1 MLTPEQLQNLPQELT
16 DLYEQLSEFILR
28 DIARRIAKGAQ
39 ITDTAEYQMYRARSL
54 GLSTDEIA
62 AKIAEING
70 SSAAEVN
77 RLIREAAAQSDEFDR
92 KMLGA
97 DKGAAIPL
105 EDNQQ
110 LQKLISAQI
119 AETAGKCENLTN
131 TMGFAD
137 HDFLGRVYYL
147 SMTDMYRREMDA
159 AHMKVA
165 TGATDYMTAIRQA
178 CNKLAASGVRTI
190 DYESGRSD
198 RIEVA
203 ARRAILT
210 SVAHVTHR
218 ISEQNGEELGA
229 DGWEMS
235 AHSGS
240 RPSHAVYQGRQYT
253 QEQYERII
261 KPLISEPNCRH
272 DVFPIILGV
281 SEPVYTEEELQNI
294 DQPPFTYEGRKYTAY
309 EASQQMRKM
318 ERAMRKQKDRCIVA
332 DATGDEESFTAA
344 SIKLRRQKDIYEDF
358 CKAADSYTQYER
370 TYVAGYDRRLA
381 GKTGAVTRKQR
392 EFEKA
397 QMRLTEGT
405 SHDIIEKTETSDFK
419 NIISPQ
425 NGMSKEYQTVLE
437 NKFSGG
443 TADAKRAFTRY
454 VKHDSV
460 ADSSYDKTAHFS
472 PVTQKIKMNFAKDQI
487 NPKGS
492 GTTFFHE
499 HGHYIDYTSCEG
511 DGYTSTKSPE
521 FGKLLKSDFDSYV
534 NSVMKQNHIELPAA
548 YYKISKELSGHKQHS
563 VSDLFGGISG
573 NQCVGRYRHKDLYW
587 TKNGAVEKEAFA
599 HMYEAQ
605 FDAEK
610 YELMKKYFPNALNE
624 FEKLLN
630 GVIK

>member
-16 DLYEQLSEFILR
+16 DLYDQLSEFILR

-39 ITDTAEYQMYRARSL
+39 ITDTAEYQLYRARSL

-70 SSAAEVN
+70 SSAAEIN

-97 DKGAAIPL
+97 DKGAAVPL
-105 EDNQQ
+105 EENAQ

-147 SMTDMYRREMDA
+147 SMTDMYRREMDS
-159 AHMKVA
+159 AHMKVV

-281 SEPVYTEEELQNI
+281 SEPTYTEEELQNI
-294 DQPPFTYEGRKYTAY
+294 DQPPFTYEGRTYTAY

-332 DATGDEESFTAA
+332 DAAGDEEAFATA
-344 SIKLRRQKDIYEDF
+344 SIRLNRQKYIYEDF
-358 CKAADSYTQYER
+358 CKAADSYTEYER
-370 TYVAGYDRRLA
+370 TYVTGFNRSIAARSGVAAIKKEYKLIASTLDKSAVPSIDDFKKMLYNNSDEYKQLRHQFNEKVINSDYDDIKHLN
-381 GKTGAVTRKQR
+381 GSLSDKVTRQW
-392 EFEKA
+392 
-397 QMRLTEGT
+397 
-405 SHDIIEKTETSDFK
+405 
-419 NIISPQ
+419 
-425 NGMSKEYQTVLE
+425 YVL
-437 NKFSGG
+437 
-443 TADAKRAFTRY
+443 
-454 VKHDSV
+454 
-460 ADSSYDKTAHFS
+460 YDKKIPDMIDRNQSIEDQARQAHALRNQFRTNARDLMLNQDERKWLDKSHPNLTFEEQVDKKMSDKGMTRDEAIQDILKTAS
-472 PVTQKIKMNFAKDQI
+472 
-487 NPKGS
+487 
-492 GTTFFHE
+492 
-499 HGHYIDYTSCEG
+499 
-511 DGYTSTKSPE
+511 KSNKKVNE
-521 FGKLLKSDFDSYV
+521 KFKL
-534 NSVMKQNHIELPAA
+534 
-548 YYKISKELSGHKQHS
+548 
-563 VSDLFGGISG
+563 
-573 NQCVGRYRHKDLYW
+573 
-587 TKNGAVEKEAFA
+587 
-599 HMYEAQ
+599 
-605 FDAEK
+605 
-610 YELMKKYFPNALNE
+610 
-624 FEKLLN
+624 
-630 GVIK
+630 

>member
-1 MLTPEQLQNLPQELT
+1 MLTPEQLQNLPTELT

-28 DIARRIAKGAQ
+28 DIARRIAKGAE
-39 ITDTAEYQMYRARSL
+39 ITDTAEYQLYRARSL
-54 GLSTDEIA
+54 GISTDEIA

-70 SSAAEVN
+70 SSAAEVD

-97 DKGAAIPL
+97 DNGAAVPL
-105 EDNQQ
+105 EENKQ

-119 AETAGKCENLTN
+119 KETSGKCENLTN

-147 SMTDMYRREMDA
+147 SMTDMYRREMDS
-159 AHMKVA
+159 AHMKVV
-165 TGATDYMTAIRQA
+165 TGTTDYMTAIRQA

-203 ARRAILT
+203 ARRALLT

-218 ISEQNGEELGA
+218 ISEQNGEEFGA
-229 DGWEMS
+229 NGWEMS

-281 SEPVYTEEELQNI
+281 SEPAYTEEELRNI
-294 DQPPFTYEGRKYTAY
+294 DQPPFAYEGRKYTAY

-332 DATGDEESFTAA
+332 DAAGDVESFTAA

-370 TYVAGYDRRLA
+370 THVAGYDRRLA

-397 QMRLTEGT
+397 QVVMDSDIGDKLRRAAKSAAIQAKVVSYDELDDNVKTSFEHGLKNAHPEVKRTVSAIKDKTDYAYSPKERSFYDPSLNYVSLRKDAPSGT
-405 SHDIIEKTETSDFK
+405 MAHELFHKIDHMNKITNSPEHGISKALHNDWENLLNKSNGDIVGYLVDSHPEAFTFNRSGKIVFKEKYRGISDII
-419 NIISPQ
+419 
-425 NGMSKEYQTVLE
+425 
-437 NKFSGG
+437 SGL
-443 TADAKRAFTRY
+443 
-454 VKHDSV
+454 S
-460 ADSSYDKTAHFS
+460 
-472 PVTQKIKMNFAKDQI
+472 
-487 NPKGS
+487 
-492 GTTFFHE
+492 
-499 HGHYIDYTSCEG
+499 G
-511 DGYTSTKSPE
+511 DGINLGYHHKAEYWS
-521 FGKLLKSDFDSYV
+521 
-534 NSVMKQNHIELPAA
+534 Q
-548 YYKISKELSGHKQHS
+548 SGA
-563 VSDLFGGISG
+563 LE
-573 NQCVGRYRHKDLYW
+573 R
-587 TKNGAVEKEAFA
+587 EAW
-599 HMYEAQ
+599 AQ
-605 FDAEK
+605 FGRVYFDNDPDVVK
-610 YELMKKYFPNALNE
+610 MMKSIFTNFDNNAIMAL
-624 FEKLLN
+624 K
-630 GVIK
+630 GVK

>member
-105 EDNQQ
+105 ADNQQ

-147 SMTDMYRREMDA
+147 SMTDMYRREMDS
-159 AHMKVA
+159 AHMKVV

-281 SEPVYTEEELQNI
+281 SEPTYTEEELQNI
-294 DQPPFTYEGRKYTAY
+294 DQPPFTYEGRTYTAY

-332 DATGDEESFTAA
+332 DAAGDEEAFATA
-344 SIKLRRQKDIYEDF
+344 SIRLNRQKYIYEDF
-358 CKAADSYTQYER
+358 CKAADSYTEYER
-370 TYVAGYDRRLA
+370 TYVTGFNRSIAARSGVAAIKKEYKLIASTLDKSAVPSIDDFKKMLYNNSDEYKQLRHQFNEKVINSDYDDIKHLN
-381 GKTGAVTRKQR
+381 GSLSDKVTRQW
-392 EFEKA
+392 
-397 QMRLTEGT
+397 
-405 SHDIIEKTETSDFK
+405 
-419 NIISPQ
+419 
-425 NGMSKEYQTVLE
+425 YVL
-437 NKFSGG
+437 
-443 TADAKRAFTRY
+443 
-454 VKHDSV
+454 
-460 ADSSYDKTAHFS
+460 YDKKIPDMIDRNQSIEDQARQAHALRNQFRTNARDLMLNQDERKWLDKSHPNLTFEEQVDKKMSDKGMTRDEAIQDILKTAS
-472 PVTQKIKMNFAKDQI
+472 
-487 NPKGS
+487 
-492 GTTFFHE
+492 
-499 HGHYIDYTSCEG
+499 
-511 DGYTSTKSPE
+511 KSNKKVNE
-521 FGKLLKSDFDSYV
+521 KFKL
-534 NSVMKQNHIELPAA
+534 
-548 YYKISKELSGHKQHS
+548 
-563 VSDLFGGISG
+563 
-573 NQCVGRYRHKDLYW
+573 
-587 TKNGAVEKEAFA
+587 
-599 HMYEAQ
+599 
-605 FDAEK
+605 
-610 YELMKKYFPNALNE
+610 
-624 FEKLLN
+624 
-630 GVIK
+630 

>member
-16 DLYEQLSEFILR
+16 DLYDQLSEFILR

-39 ITDTAEYQMYRARSL
+39 ITDTAEYQLYRARSL

-70 SSAAEVN
+70 SSAAEIN

-97 DKGAAIPL
+97 DNGAAIPL
-105 EDNQQ
+105 EENTQ

-159 AHMKVA
+159 AHMKVV

-203 ARRAILT
+203 ARRALLT

-294 DQPPFTYEGRKYTAY
+294 DQPPFTYEGRTYTAY

-332 DATGDEESFTAA
+332 DAAGDEEAFATA
-344 SIKLRRQKDIYEDF
+344 SIRLNRQKYIYEDF
-358 CKAADSYTQYER
+358 CKAADSYTEYER
-370 TYVAGYDRRLA
+370 TYVTGFNRSIAARSGVAAIKKEYKLIASTLDKSAVPSIDDFKKMLYNNSDEYKQLRHQFNEKVINSDYDDIKHLN
-381 GKTGAVTRKQR
+381 GSLSDKVTRQWYVLHDKKIPDMIDRNQSIEDQAR
-392 EFEKA
+392 QAHALRNQFRTNARDLMLNQDERKWLDKSHPNLTFEEQVDKKMSDKGMTRDEA
-397 QMRLTEGT
+397 IQ
-405 SHDIIEKTETSDFK
+405 DI
-419 NIISPQ
+419 
-425 NGMSKEYQTVLE
+425 L
-437 NKFSGG
+437 
-443 TADAKRAFTRY
+443 
-454 VKHDSV
+454 
-460 ADSSYDKTAHFS
+460 KTAS
-472 PVTQKIKMNFAKDQI
+472 
-487 NPKGS
+487 
-492 GTTFFHE
+492 
-499 HGHYIDYTSCEG
+499 
-511 DGYTSTKSPE
+511 KSNKKVNE
-521 FGKLLKSDFDSYV
+521 KFKL
-534 NSVMKQNHIELPAA
+534 
-548 YYKISKELSGHKQHS
+548 
-563 VSDLFGGISG
+563 
-573 NQCVGRYRHKDLYW
+573 
-587 TKNGAVEKEAFA
+587 
-599 HMYEAQ
+599 
-605 FDAEK
+605 
-610 YELMKKYFPNALNE
+610 
-624 FEKLLN
+624 
-630 GVIK
+630 

>member
-16 DLYEQLSEFILR
+16 DLYDQLSEFILR

-39 ITDTAEYQMYRARSL
+39 ITDTAEYQLYRARSL

-70 SSAAEVN
+70 SSAAEIN

-105 EDNQQ
+105 EENTQ

-147 SMTDMYRREMDA
+147 SMTDMYRREMDS
-159 AHMKVA
+159 AHMKVV
-165 TGATDYMTAIRQA
+165 TGVTDYMTAIRQA

-294 DQPPFTYEGRKYTAY
+294 DQPPFTYEGRTYTAY

-332 DATGDEESFTAA
+332 DAAGDEEAFATA
-344 SIKLRRQKDIYEDF
+344 SIRLNRQKYIYEDF
-358 CKAADSYTQYER
+358 CKAADSYTEYER
-370 TYVAGYDRRLA
+370 TYVTGFNRSIAARSGVAAIKKEYKLIASTLDKSAVPSIDDFKKMLYNNSDEYKQLRHQFNEKVINSDYDDIKHLN
-381 GKTGAVTRKQR
+381 GSLSDKVTRQW
-392 EFEKA
+392 
-397 QMRLTEGT
+397 
-405 SHDIIEKTETSDFK
+405 
-419 NIISPQ
+419 
-425 NGMSKEYQTVLE
+425 YVL
-437 NKFSGG
+437 
-443 TADAKRAFTRY
+443 
-454 VKHDSV
+454 
-460 ADSSYDKTAHFS
+460 YDKKIPDMIDRNQSIEDQARQAHALRNQFRTNARDLMLNQDERKWLDKSHPNLTFEEQVDKKMSDKGMTRDEAIQDILKTAS
-472 PVTQKIKMNFAKDQI
+472 
-487 NPKGS
+487 
-492 GTTFFHE
+492 
-499 HGHYIDYTSCEG
+499 
-511 DGYTSTKSPE
+511 KSNKKVNE
-521 FGKLLKSDFDSYV
+521 KFKL
-534 NSVMKQNHIELPAA
+534 
-548 YYKISKELSGHKQHS
+548 
-563 VSDLFGGISG
+563 
-573 NQCVGRYRHKDLYW
+573 
-587 TKNGAVEKEAFA
+587 
-599 HMYEAQ
+599 
-605 FDAEK
+605 
-610 YELMKKYFPNALNE
+610 
-624 FEKLLN
+624 
-630 GVIK
+630 

>member
-16 DLYEQLSEFILR
+16 DLYDQLSEFILR

-39 ITDTAEYQMYRARSL
+39 ITDTAEYQLYRARSL

-70 SSAAEVN
+70 SSAAEIN

-105 EDNQQ
+105 EENTQ

-159 AHMKVA
+159 AHMKVV

-203 ARRAILT
+203 ARRALLT

-294 DQPPFTYEGRKYTAY
+294 DQPPFTYEGRTYTAY

-332 DATGDEESFTAA
+332 DAAGDEEAFVTA
-344 SIKLRRQKDIYEDF
+344 SIRLNRQKYIYEDF
-358 CKAADSYTQYER
+358 CKAADSYTEYER
-370 TYVAGYDRRLA
+370 TYVTGFNRSIAARSGVAAIKKEYKLIASTLDKSAVPSIDDFKKMLYNNSDEYKQLRHQFNEKVINSDYDDIKHLN
-381 GKTGAVTRKQR
+381 GSLSDKVTRQWYVLHDKKIPDMIDRNQSIEDQAR
-392 EFEKA
+392 QAHALRNQFRTNARDLMLNQDERKWLDKSHPNLTFEEQVDKKMSDKGMTRDEA
-397 QMRLTEGT
+397 IQ
-405 SHDIIEKTETSDFK
+405 DI
-419 NIISPQ
+419 
-425 NGMSKEYQTVLE
+425 L
-437 NKFSGG
+437 
-443 TADAKRAFTRY
+443 
-454 VKHDSV
+454 
-460 ADSSYDKTAHFS
+460 KTAS
-472 PVTQKIKMNFAKDQI
+472 
-487 NPKGS
+487 
-492 GTTFFHE
+492 
-499 HGHYIDYTSCEG
+499 
-511 DGYTSTKSPE
+511 KSNKKVNE
-521 FGKLLKSDFDSYV
+521 KFKL
-534 NSVMKQNHIELPAA
+534 
-548 YYKISKELSGHKQHS
+548 
-563 VSDLFGGISG
+563 
-573 NQCVGRYRHKDLYW
+573 
-587 TKNGAVEKEAFA
+587 
-599 HMYEAQ
+599 
-605 FDAEK
+605 
-610 YELMKKYFPNALNE
+610 
-624 FEKLLN
+624 
-630 GVIK
+630 

>member
-16 DLYEQLSEFILR
+16 DLYDQLSEFILR
-28 DIARRIAKGAQ
+28 DIARRIAKGAE
-39 ITDTAEYQMYRARSL
+39 ITDTAEYQLYRAKSL

-70 SSAAEVN
+70 SSASEIN

-92 KMLGA
+92 KMLGV
-97 DKGAAIPL
+97 DKGAAVPL
-105 EDNQQ
+105 EENAQ

-147 SMTDMYRREMDA
+147 SMTDMYRREMDS
-159 AHMKVA
+159 AHMKVV
-165 TGATDYMTAIRQA
+165 TGVTDYMTAIRQA

-203 ARRAILT
+203 ARRTLLT

-294 DQPPFTYEGRKYTAY
+294 DQPPFTYEGRTYTAY

-332 DATGDEESFTAA
+332 DAAGDEEAFATA
-344 SIKLRRQKDIYEDF
+344 SIRLNRQKYIYEDF
-358 CKAADSYTQYER
+358 CKAADSYTEYER
-370 TYVAGYDRRLA
+370 TYVTGFNRSIAARSGVAAIKKEYELIASTLDKSAVPSIDDFKKMLYNNSDEYKQLRHQFNEKVINSDYDDIKHLN
-381 GKTGAVTRKQR
+381 GSLSDKVTRQW
-392 EFEKA
+392 
-397 QMRLTEGT
+397 
-405 SHDIIEKTETSDFK
+405 
-419 NIISPQ
+419 
-425 NGMSKEYQTVLE
+425 YVL
-437 NKFSGG
+437 
-443 TADAKRAFTRY
+443 
-454 VKHDSV
+454 
-460 ADSSYDKTAHFS
+460 YDKKIPDMIDRNQSIEDQARQAHALRNQFRTNARDLMLNQDERKWLDKSHPNLTFEEQVDKKMSDKGMTRDEAIQDILKTAS
-472 PVTQKIKMNFAKDQI
+472 
-487 NPKGS
+487 
-492 GTTFFHE
+492 
-499 HGHYIDYTSCEG
+499 
-511 DGYTSTKSPE
+511 KSNKKVNE
-521 FGKLLKSDFDSYV
+521 KFKL
-534 NSVMKQNHIELPAA
+534 
-548 YYKISKELSGHKQHS
+548 
-563 VSDLFGGISG
+563 
-573 NQCVGRYRHKDLYW
+573 
-587 TKNGAVEKEAFA
+587 
-599 HMYEAQ
+599 
-605 FDAEK
+605 
-610 YELMKKYFPNALNE
+610 
-624 FEKLLN
+624 
-630 GVIK
+630 

>member
-16 DLYEQLSEFILR
+16 DLYDQLSEFILR
-28 DIARRIAKGAQ
+28 DIARRIAKGAE

-70 SSAAEVN
+70 SSAAEIN

-105 EDNQQ
+105 EENTQ

-147 SMTDMYRREMDA
+147 SMTDMYRREMDS
-159 AHMKVA
+159 AHMKVT

-178 CNKLAASGVRTI
+178 YNKLAASGVRTI

-203 ARRAILT
+203 ARRTLLT

-332 DATGDEESFTAA
+332 DAAGDEEAFATA
-344 SIKLRRQKDIYEDF
+344 SIRLNRQKYIYEDF
-358 CKAADSYTQYER
+358 CKAADSYTEYER
-370 TYVAGYDRRLA
+370 TYVTGFNRSIAARSGVAAIKKEYKLIASTLDKSAVPSIDDFKKMLYNNSDEYKQLRHQFNEKVINSDYDDIKHLN
-381 GKTGAVTRKQR
+381 GSLSDKVTRQW
-392 EFEKA
+392 
-397 QMRLTEGT
+397 
-405 SHDIIEKTETSDFK
+405 
-419 NIISPQ
+419 
-425 NGMSKEYQTVLE
+425 YVL
-437 NKFSGG
+437 
-443 TADAKRAFTRY
+443 
-454 VKHDSV
+454 
-460 ADSSYDKTAHFS
+460 YDKKIPDMIDRNQSIEDQARQAHALRNQFRTNARDLMLNQDERKWLDKSHPNLTFEEQVDKKMSDKGMTRDEAIQDILKTAS
-472 PVTQKIKMNFAKDQI
+472 
-487 NPKGS
+487 
-492 GTTFFHE
+492 
-499 HGHYIDYTSCEG
+499 
-511 DGYTSTKSPE
+511 KSNKKVNE
-521 FGKLLKSDFDSYV
+521 KFKL
-534 NSVMKQNHIELPAA
+534 
-548 YYKISKELSGHKQHS
+548 
-563 VSDLFGGISG
+563 
-573 NQCVGRYRHKDLYW
+573 
-587 TKNGAVEKEAFA
+587 
-599 HMYEAQ
+599 
-605 FDAEK
+605 
-610 YELMKKYFPNALNE
+610 
-624 FEKLLN
+624 
-630 GVIK
+630 

>member
-16 DLYEQLSEFILR
+16 DLYDQLSEFILR

-39 ITDTAEYQMYRARSL
+39 ITDTAEYQLYRARSL

-70 SSAAEVN
+70 SSAAEIN

-92 KMLGA
+92 KMLGV
-97 DKGAAIPL
+97 DKGAAVPL
-105 EDNQQ
+105 EENAQ

-147 SMTDMYRREMDA
+147 SMTDMYRREMDS

-203 ARRAILT
+203 ARRALLT

-261 KPLISEPNCRH
+261 KPLINEPNCRH

-294 DQPPFTYEGRKYTAY
+294 DQPPFTYEGRTYTAY

-332 DATGDEESFTAA
+332 DAAGDEEAFATA
-344 SIKLRRQKDIYEDF
+344 SIRLNRQKYIYEDF
-358 CKAADSYTQYER
+358 CKAADSYTEYER
-370 TYVAGYDRRLA
+370 TYVTGFNRSIAARSGVAAIKKEYKLIASTLDKSAVPSIDDFKKMLYNNSDEYKQLRHQFNEKVINSDYDDIKHLN
-381 GKTGAVTRKQR
+381 GSLSDKVTRQW
-392 EFEKA
+392 
-397 QMRLTEGT
+397 
-405 SHDIIEKTETSDFK
+405 
-419 NIISPQ
+419 
-425 NGMSKEYQTVLE
+425 YVL
-437 NKFSGG
+437 
-443 TADAKRAFTRY
+443 
-454 VKHDSV
+454 
-460 ADSSYDKTAHFS
+460 YDKKIPDMIDRNQSIEDQARQAHALRNQFRTNARDLMLNQDERKWLDKSHPNLTFEEQVDKKMSDKGMTRDEAIQDILKTAS
-472 PVTQKIKMNFAKDQI
+472 
-487 NPKGS
+487 
-492 GTTFFHE
+492 
-499 HGHYIDYTSCEG
+499 
-511 DGYTSTKSPE
+511 KSNKKVNE
-521 FGKLLKSDFDSYV
+521 KFKL
-534 NSVMKQNHIELPAA
+534 
-548 YYKISKELSGHKQHS
+548 
-563 VSDLFGGISG
+563 
-573 NQCVGRYRHKDLYW
+573 
-587 TKNGAVEKEAFA
+587 
-599 HMYEAQ
+599 
-605 FDAEK
+605 
-610 YELMKKYFPNALNE
+610 
-624 FEKLLN
+624 
-630 GVIK
+630 

>member
-1 MLTPEQLQNLPQELT
+1 MLTPVQLQNLPQELT
-16 DLYEQLSEFILR
+16 DLYDQLSEFILR
-28 DIARRIAKGAQ
+28 DIARRIAKGAE
-39 ITDTAEYQMYRARSL
+39 ITDTAEYQLYRAKSL

-70 SSAAEVN
+70 SSASEIN

-92 KMLGA
+92 KMLGV
-97 DKGAAIPL
+97 DKGAAVPL
-105 EDNQQ
+105 EENAQ

-147 SMTDMYRREMDA
+147 SMTDMYRREMDS
-159 AHMKVA
+159 AHMKVV
-165 TGATDYMTAIRQA
+165 TGVTDYMTAIRQA

-203 ARRAILT
+203 ARRTLLT

-253 QEQYERII
+253 QKQYERII

-294 DQPPFTYEGRKYTAY
+294 DQPPFTYEGRTYTAY

-332 DATGDEESFTAA
+332 DAAGDEESFTTA

-392 EFEKA
+392 AFEKV
-397 QMRLTEGT
+397 QIRLTEEKNRA
-405 SHDIIEKTETSDFK
+405 IIEQEKRKEQFRSDLKSGKINTSLDVK
-419 NIISPQ
+419 NQKKHIISPEWKNNVRQ
-425 NGMSKEYQTVLE
+425 QIKKLHDGDTKAASPKSRLFKDVTPEKLFKEYSGKGTLRLQKNSTTVDE
-437 NKFSGG
+437 FV
-443 TADAKRAFTRY
+443 TADYPVGITFDRKLQKYVRTRRFQIRY
-454 VKHDSV
+454 QDGGYHL
-460 ADSSYDKTAHFS
+460 F
-472 PVTQKIKMNFAKDQI
+472 PV
-487 NPKGS
+487 S
-492 GTTFFHE
+492 
-499 HGHYIDYTSCEG
+499 
-511 DGYTSTKSPE
+511 
-521 FGKLLKSDFDSYV
+521 
-534 NSVMKQNHIELPAA
+534 
-548 YYKISKELSGHKQHS
+548 
-563 VSDLFGGISG
+563 
-573 NQCVGRYRHKDLYW
+573 
-587 TKNGAVEKEAFA
+587 EKE
-599 HMYEAQ
+599 
-605 FDAEK
+605 DD
-610 YELMKKYFPNALNE
+610 
-624 FEKLLN
+624 
-630 GVIK
+630 

>member
-16 DLYEQLSEFILR
+16 DLYDQLSEFILR
-28 DIARRIAKGAQ
+28 DIARRIAKGAE
-39 ITDTAEYQMYRARSL
+39 ITDTAEYQLYRAKSL

-70 SSAAEVN
+70 SSASEIN

-97 DKGAAIPL
+97 DKGAAVPL
-105 EDNQQ
+105 EENTQ

-119 AETAGKCENLTN
+119 VETAGKCENLTN

-147 SMTDMYRREMDA
+147 SMTDMYRREMDS

-203 ARRAILT
+203 ARRALLT

-294 DQPPFTYEGRKYTAY
+294 DQPPFTYEGRTYTAY

-332 DATGDEESFTAA
+332 DAAGDEESFTTA

-392 EFEKA
+392 AFEKV
-397 QMRLTEGT
+397 QIRLTEEKNRA
-405 SHDIIEKTETSDFK
+405 IIEQEKRKEQFRSDLKSGKINTSLDVK
-419 NIISPQ
+419 NQKKHIISPEWKNNVRQ
-425 NGMSKEYQTVLE
+425 QIKKLHDGDTKAASPKSRLFKDVTPEKLFKEYSGKGTLRLQKNSTTVDE
-437 NKFSGG
+437 FV
-443 TADAKRAFTRY
+443 TADYPVGITFDRKLQKYVRTRRFQIRY
-454 VKHDSV
+454 QDGGYHL
-460 ADSSYDKTAHFS
+460 F
-472 PVTQKIKMNFAKDQI
+472 PV
-487 NPKGS
+487 S
-492 GTTFFHE
+492 
-499 HGHYIDYTSCEG
+499 
-511 DGYTSTKSPE
+511 
-521 FGKLLKSDFDSYV
+521 
-534 NSVMKQNHIELPAA
+534 
-548 YYKISKELSGHKQHS
+548 
-563 VSDLFGGISG
+563 
-573 NQCVGRYRHKDLYW
+573 
-587 TKNGAVEKEAFA
+587 EKE
-599 HMYEAQ
+599 
-605 FDAEK
+605 DD
-610 YELMKKYFPNALNE
+610 
-624 FEKLLN
+624 
-630 GVIK
+630 

>member
-16 DLYEQLSEFILR
+16 DLYDQLSEFILR
-28 DIARRIAKGAQ
+28 DIARRIAKGAE
-39 ITDTAEYQMYRARSL
+39 ITDTAEYQLYRAKSL

-70 SSAAEVN
+70 SSASEIN

-92 KMLGA
+92 KMLGV
-97 DKGAAIPL
+97 DKGAAVPL
-105 EDNQQ
+105 EENAQ

-147 SMTDMYRREMDA
+147 SMTDMYRREMDS
-159 AHMKVA
+159 AHMKVV

-281 SEPVYTEEELQNI
+281 SEPTYTEEELQNI
-294 DQPPFTYEGRKYTAY
+294 DQPPFTYEGRTYTAY

-332 DATGDEESFTAA
+332 DAAGDEEAFATA
-344 SIKLRRQKDIYEDF
+344 SLRLNRQKYIYEDF
-358 CKAADSYTQYER
+358 CKAADSYTEYER
-370 TYVAGYDRRLA
+370 TYVTGFNRSIAARSGVAAIKKEYKLIASTLDKSAVPSIDDFKKMLYNNSDEYKQLRHQFNEKVINSDYDDIKHLN
-381 GKTGAVTRKQR
+381 GSLSDKVTRQWYVLHDKKIPDMIDRNQSIEDQAR
-392 EFEKA
+392 QAHALRNQFRTNARDLMLNQDERKWLDKSHPNLTFEEQVDKKMSDKGMTRDEA
-397 QMRLTEGT
+397 IQ
-405 SHDIIEKTETSDFK
+405 DI
-419 NIISPQ
+419 
-425 NGMSKEYQTVLE
+425 L
-437 NKFSGG
+437 
-443 TADAKRAFTRY
+443 
-454 VKHDSV
+454 
-460 ADSSYDKTAHFS
+460 KTAS
-472 PVTQKIKMNFAKDQI
+472 
-487 NPKGS
+487 
-492 GTTFFHE
+492 
-499 HGHYIDYTSCEG
+499 
-511 DGYTSTKSPE
+511 KSNKKVNE
-521 FGKLLKSDFDSYV
+521 KFKL
-534 NSVMKQNHIELPAA
+534 
-548 YYKISKELSGHKQHS
+548 
-563 VSDLFGGISG
+563 
-573 NQCVGRYRHKDLYW
+573 
-587 TKNGAVEKEAFA
+587 
-599 HMYEAQ
+599 
-605 FDAEK
+605 
-610 YELMKKYFPNALNE
+610 
-624 FEKLLN
+624 
-630 GVIK
+630 

>member
-16 DLYEQLSEFILR
+16 DLYDQLSEFILR
-28 DIARRIAKGAQ
+28 DIARRIAKGAE
-39 ITDTAEYQMYRARSL
+39 ITDTAEYQLYRAKSL

-70 SSAAEVN
+70 SSASEIN
-77 RLIREAAAQSDEFDR
+77 RLIREAAAQYDEFDR
-92 KMLGA
+92 KMLGV
-97 DKGAAIPL
+97 DKGAAVPL
-105 EDNQQ
+105 EENAQ

-147 SMTDMYRREMDA
+147 SMTDMYRREMDS
-159 AHMKVA
+159 AHMKVV
-165 TGATDYMTAIRQA
+165 TGVTDYMTAIRQA

-203 ARRAILT
+203 ARRALLT

-294 DQPPFTYEGRKYTAY
+294 DQPPFTYEGRTYTAY

-332 DATGDEESFTAA
+332 DAAGDEESFTTA

-392 EFEKA
+392 AFEKV
-397 QMRLTEGT
+397 QIRLTEEKNRA
-405 SHDIIEKTETSDFK
+405 IIEQEKRKEQFRSDLKSGKINTSLDVK
-419 NIISPQ
+419 NQKKHIISPEWKNNVRQ
-425 NGMSKEYQTVLE
+425 QIKKLHDGDTKAASPKSRLFKDVTPEKLFKEYSGKGTLRLQKNSTTVDE
-437 NKFSGG
+437 FV
-443 TADAKRAFTRY
+443 TADYPVGITFDRKLQKYVRTRRFQIRY
-454 VKHDSV
+454 QDGGYHL
-460 ADSSYDKTAHFS
+460 F
-472 PVTQKIKMNFAKDQI
+472 PV
-487 NPKGS
+487 S
-492 GTTFFHE
+492 
-499 HGHYIDYTSCEG
+499 
-511 DGYTSTKSPE
+511 
-521 FGKLLKSDFDSYV
+521 
-534 NSVMKQNHIELPAA
+534 
-548 YYKISKELSGHKQHS
+548 
-563 VSDLFGGISG
+563 
-573 NQCVGRYRHKDLYW
+573 
-587 TKNGAVEKEAFA
+587 EKE
-599 HMYEAQ
+599 
-605 FDAEK
+605 DD
-610 YELMKKYFPNALNE
+610 
-624 FEKLLN
+624 
-630 GVIK
+630 

>member
-16 DLYEQLSEFILR
+16 ALYAQLSEFILR
-28 DIARRIAKGAQ
+28 DIARRIAKGAE
-39 ITDTAEYQMYRARSL
+39 ITDTAEYQLYRAKSL

-70 SSAAEVN
+70 SSASEIN

-92 KMLGA
+92 KMLGV
-97 DKGAAIPL
+97 DKGAAVPL
-105 EDNQQ
+105 EENAQ

-147 SMTDMYRREMDA
+147 SMTDMYRREMDS
-159 AHMKVA
+159 AHMKVV
-165 TGATDYMTAIRQA
+165 TGVTDYMTAIRQA

-203 ARRAILT
+203 ARRTLLT

-294 DQPPFTYEGRKYTAY
+294 DQPPFTYEGRTYTAY

-332 DATGDEESFTAA
+332 DAAGDEEAFATA
-344 SIKLRRQKDIYEDF
+344 SIRLNRQKYIYEDF
-358 CKAADSYTQYER
+358 CKAADSYTEYER
-370 TYVAGYDRRLA
+370 TYVTGFNRSIAARSGVAAIKKEYKLIASTLDKSAVPSIDDFKKMLYNSDEYKQLRHQFNEKVINSDYDDIKHLN
-381 GKTGAVTRKQR
+381 GSLSDKVTRQWYVLHDKKIPDMIDRNQSIEDQAR
-392 EFEKA
+392 QAHALRNQFRTNARDLMLNQDERKWLDKSHPNLTFEEQVDKKMSDKGMTRDEA
-397 QMRLTEGT
+397 IQ
-405 SHDIIEKTETSDFK
+405 DI
-419 NIISPQ
+419 
-425 NGMSKEYQTVLE
+425 L
-437 NKFSGG
+437 
-443 TADAKRAFTRY
+443 
-454 VKHDSV
+454 
-460 ADSSYDKTAHFS
+460 KTA
-472 PVTQKIKMNFAKDQI
+472 AKS
-487 NPKGS
+487 NKKVNEK
-492 GTTFFHE
+492 F
-499 HGHYIDYTSCEG
+499 
-511 DGYTSTKSPE
+511 
-521 FGKLLKSDFDSYV
+521 KL
-534 NSVMKQNHIELPAA
+534 
-548 YYKISKELSGHKQHS
+548 
-563 VSDLFGGISG
+563 
-573 NQCVGRYRHKDLYW
+573 
-587 TKNGAVEKEAFA
+587 
-599 HMYEAQ
+599 
-605 FDAEK
+605 
-610 YELMKKYFPNALNE
+610 
-624 FEKLLN
+624 
-630 GVIK
+630 

>member
-16 DLYEQLSEFILR
+16 DLYDQLSEFILR

-39 ITDTAEYQMYRARSL
+39 ITDTAEYQLYRARSL

-70 SSAAEVN
+70 SSAAEIN

-105 EDNQQ
+105 EENTQ

-159 AHMKVA
+159 AHMKVV

-203 ARRAILT
+203 ARRALLT

-294 DQPPFTYEGRKYTAY
+294 DQPPFTYEGRTYTAY

-332 DATGDEESFTAA
+332 DAAGDEEAFATA
-344 SIKLRRQKDIYEDF
+344 SIRLNRQKYIYEDF
-358 CKAADSYTQYER
+358 CKAADSYTEYER
-370 TYVAGYDRRLA
+370 TYVTGFNRSIAARSGVAAIKKEYKLIASTLDKSAVPSIDDFKKMLYNNSDEYKQLRHQFNEKVINSDYDDIKHLN
-381 GKTGAVTRKQR
+381 GSLSDKVTRQW
-392 EFEKA
+392 
-397 QMRLTEGT
+397 
-405 SHDIIEKTETSDFK
+405 
-419 NIISPQ
+419 
-425 NGMSKEYQTVLE
+425 YVL
-437 NKFSGG
+437 
-443 TADAKRAFTRY
+443 
-454 VKHDSV
+454 
-460 ADSSYDKTAHFS
+460 YDKKIPDMIDRNQSIEDQARQAHALRNQFRTNARDLMLNQDERKWLDKSHPNLTFEEQVDKKMSDKGMTRDEAIQDILKTAS
-472 PVTQKIKMNFAKDQI
+472 
-487 NPKGS
+487 
-492 GTTFFHE
+492 
-499 HGHYIDYTSCEG
+499 
-511 DGYTSTKSPE
+511 KSNKKVNE
-521 FGKLLKSDFDSYV
+521 KFKL
-534 NSVMKQNHIELPAA
+534 
-548 YYKISKELSGHKQHS
+548 
-563 VSDLFGGISG
+563 
-573 NQCVGRYRHKDLYW
+573 
-587 TKNGAVEKEAFA
+587 
-599 HMYEAQ
+599 
-605 FDAEK
+605 
-610 YELMKKYFPNALNE
+610 
-624 FEKLLN
+624 
-630 GVIK
+630 

>member
-16 DLYEQLSEFILR
+16 DLYDQLSEFILR

-39 ITDTAEYQMYRARSL
+39 ITDTAEYQLYRARSL

-70 SSAAEVN
+70 SSAAEIN

-147 SMTDMYRREMDA
+147 SMTDMYRREMDS
-159 AHMKVA
+159 AHMKVV
-165 TGATDYMTAIRQA
+165 TGVTDYMTAIRQA

-203 ARRAILT
+203 ARRTLLT

-294 DQPPFTYEGRKYTAY
+294 DQPPFTYEGRTYTAY

-332 DATGDEESFTAA
+332 DAAGDEEAFATA
-344 SIKLRRQKDIYEDF
+344 SIRLNRQKYIYEDF
-358 CKAADSYTQYER
+358 CKAADSYTEYER
-370 TYVAGYDRRLA
+370 TYVTGFNRSIAARSGVAAIKKEYKLIASTLDKSAVPSIDDFKKMLYNNSDEYKQLRHQFNEKVINSDYDDIKHLN
-381 GKTGAVTRKQR
+381 GSLSDKVTRQW
-392 EFEKA
+392 
-397 QMRLTEGT
+397 
-405 SHDIIEKTETSDFK
+405 
-419 NIISPQ
+419 
-425 NGMSKEYQTVLE
+425 YVL
-437 NKFSGG
+437 
-443 TADAKRAFTRY
+443 
-454 VKHDSV
+454 
-460 ADSSYDKTAHFS
+460 YDKKIPDMIDRNQSIEDQARQAHALRNQFRTNARDLMLNQDERKWLDKSHPILTFEEQVDKKMSDKGMTRDEAIQDILKTAS
-472 PVTQKIKMNFAKDQI
+472 
-487 NPKGS
+487 
-492 GTTFFHE
+492 
-499 HGHYIDYTSCEG
+499 
-511 DGYTSTKSPE
+511 KSNKKVNE
-521 FGKLLKSDFDSYV
+521 KFKL
-534 NSVMKQNHIELPAA
+534 
-548 YYKISKELSGHKQHS
+548 
-563 VSDLFGGISG
+563 
-573 NQCVGRYRHKDLYW
+573 
-587 TKNGAVEKEAFA
+587 
-599 HMYEAQ
+599 
-605 FDAEK
+605 
-610 YELMKKYFPNALNE
+610 
-624 FEKLLN
+624 
-630 GVIK
+630 

>member
-16 DLYEQLSEFILR
+16 DLYDQLSEFILR
-28 DIARRIAKGAQ
+28 DIARRIAKGAE
-39 ITDTAEYQMYRARSL
+39 ITDTAEYQLYRAKSL

-70 SSAAEVN
+70 SSASEIN

-92 KMLGA
+92 KMLGV
-97 DKGAAIPL
+97 DKGAAVPL
-105 EDNQQ
+105 EENAQ

-131 TMGFAD
+131 TLGFAD

-147 SMTDMYRREMDA
+147 SMTDMYRREMDS
-159 AHMKVA
+159 AHMKVV
-165 TGATDYMTAIRQA
+165 TGVTDYMTAIRQA

-203 ARRAILT
+203 ARRTLLT

-294 DQPPFTYEGRKYTAY
+294 DQPPFTYEGRTYTAY

-332 DATGDEESFTAA
+332 DAAGDEEAFATA
-344 SIKLRRQKDIYEDF
+344 SIRLNRQKYIYEDF
-358 CKAADSYTQYER
+358 CKAADSYTEYER
-370 TYVAGYDRRLA
+370 TYVTGFNRSIAARSGVAAIKKEYKLIASTLDKSAVPSIDDFKKMLYNNSDEYKQLRHQFNEKVINSDYDDIKHLN
-381 GKTGAVTRKQR
+381 GSLSDKVTRQW
-392 EFEKA
+392 
-397 QMRLTEGT
+397 
-405 SHDIIEKTETSDFK
+405 
-419 NIISPQ
+419 
-425 NGMSKEYQTVLE
+425 YVL
-437 NKFSGG
+437 
-443 TADAKRAFTRY
+443 
-454 VKHDSV
+454 
-460 ADSSYDKTAHFS
+460 YDKKIPDMIDRNQSIEDQARQAHALRNQFRTNARDLMLNQDERKWLDKSHPNLTFEEQVDKKMSDKGMTRDEAIQDILKTAS
-472 PVTQKIKMNFAKDQI
+472 
-487 NPKGS
+487 
-492 GTTFFHE
+492 
-499 HGHYIDYTSCEG
+499 
-511 DGYTSTKSPE
+511 KSNKKVNE
-521 FGKLLKSDFDSYV
+521 KFKL
-534 NSVMKQNHIELPAA
+534 
-548 YYKISKELSGHKQHS
+548 
-563 VSDLFGGISG
+563 
-573 NQCVGRYRHKDLYW
+573 
-587 TKNGAVEKEAFA
+587 
-599 HMYEAQ
+599 
-605 FDAEK
+605 
-610 YELMKKYFPNALNE
+610 
-624 FEKLLN
+624 
-630 GVIK
+630 

>member
-16 DLYEQLSEFILR
+16 DLYDQLSEFILR

-39 ITDTAEYQMYRARSL
+39 ITDTAEYQLYRARSL

-70 SSAAEVN
+70 SSAAEIN

-92 KMLGA
+92 KMLGV
-97 DKGAAIPL
+97 DKGAAVPL
-105 EDNQQ
+105 EENAQ

-147 SMTDMYRREMDA
+147 SMTDMYRREMDS
-159 AHMKVA
+159 AHMKVV
-165 TGATDYMTAIRQA
+165 TGATDYMTAIRQD

-203 ARRAILT
+203 ARRTLLT

-294 DQPPFTYEGRKYTAY
+294 DQPPFTYEGRTYTAY

-332 DATGDEESFTAA
+332 DAAGDEEAFATA
-344 SIKLRRQKDIYEDF
+344 SIRLNRQKYIYEDF
-358 CKAADSYTQYER
+358 CKAADSYTEYER
-370 TYVAGYDRRLA
+370 TYVTGFNRSIAARSGVAAIKKEYKLIASTLDKSAVPSIDDFKKMLYNNSDEYKQLRHQFNEKVINSDYDDIKHLN
-381 GKTGAVTRKQR
+381 GSLSDKVTRQWYVLHDKKIPDMIDRNQSIEDQAR
-392 EFEKA
+392 QAHALRNQFRTNARDLMLNQDERKWLDKSHPNLTFEEQVDKKMSDKGMTRDEA
-397 QMRLTEGT
+397 IQ
-405 SHDIIEKTETSDFK
+405 DI
-419 NIISPQ
+419 
-425 NGMSKEYQTVLE
+425 L
-437 NKFSGG
+437 
-443 TADAKRAFTRY
+443 
-454 VKHDSV
+454 
-460 ADSSYDKTAHFS
+460 KTAS
-472 PVTQKIKMNFAKDQI
+472 
-487 NPKGS
+487 
-492 GTTFFHE
+492 
-499 HGHYIDYTSCEG
+499 
-511 DGYTSTKSPE
+511 KSNKKVNE
-521 FGKLLKSDFDSYV
+521 KFKL
-534 NSVMKQNHIELPAA
+534 
-548 YYKISKELSGHKQHS
+548 
-563 VSDLFGGISG
+563 
-573 NQCVGRYRHKDLYW
+573 
-587 TKNGAVEKEAFA
+587 
-599 HMYEAQ
+599 
-605 FDAEK
+605 
-610 YELMKKYFPNALNE
+610 
-624 FEKLLN
+624 
-630 GVIK
+630 

>member
-16 DLYEQLSEFILR
+16 DLYDQLSEFILR
-28 DIARRIAKGAQ
+28 DIARRIAKGAE
-39 ITDTAEYQMYRARSL
+39 ITDTAEYQLYRAKSL

-70 SSAAEVN
+70 SSASEIN

-92 KMLGA
+92 KMLGV
-97 DKGAAIPL
+97 DKGAAVPL
-105 EDNQQ
+105 EENAQ

-131 TMGFAD
+131 TLGFAD

-147 SMTDMYRREMDA
+147 SMTDMYRREMDS

-203 ARRAILT
+203 ARRALLT

-253 QEQYERII
+253 QKQYERII

-281 SEPVYTEEELQNI
+281 SEPTYTEEELQNI
-294 DQPPFTYEGRKYTAY
+294 DQPPFTYEGRTYTAY

-332 DATGDEESFTAA
+332 DAAGDEEAFATA
-344 SIKLRRQKDIYEDF
+344 SIRLNRQKYIYEDF
-358 CKAADSYTQYER
+358 CKAADSYTEYER
-370 TYVAGYDRRLA
+370 TYVTGFNRSIAARSGVAAIKKEYKLIASTLDKSAVPSIDDFKKMLYNNSDEYKQLRHQFNEKVINSDYDDIKHLN
-381 GKTGAVTRKQR
+381 GSLSDKVTRQWYVLHDKKIPDMIDRNQSIEDQAR
-392 EFEKA
+392 QAHALRNQFRTNARDLMLNQDERKWLDKSHPNLTFEEQVDKKMSDKGMTRDEA
-397 QMRLTEGT
+397 IQ
-405 SHDIIEKTETSDFK
+405 DI
-419 NIISPQ
+419 
-425 NGMSKEYQTVLE
+425 L
-437 NKFSGG
+437 
-443 TADAKRAFTRY
+443 
-454 VKHDSV
+454 
-460 ADSSYDKTAHFS
+460 KTAS
-472 PVTQKIKMNFAKDQI
+472 
-487 NPKGS
+487 
-492 GTTFFHE
+492 
-499 HGHYIDYTSCEG
+499 
-511 DGYTSTKSPE
+511 KSNKKVNE
-521 FGKLLKSDFDSYV
+521 KFKL
-534 NSVMKQNHIELPAA
+534 
-548 YYKISKELSGHKQHS
+548 
-563 VSDLFGGISG
+563 
-573 NQCVGRYRHKDLYW
+573 
-587 TKNGAVEKEAFA
+587 
-599 HMYEAQ
+599 
-605 FDAEK
+605 
-610 YELMKKYFPNALNE
+610 
-624 FEKLLN
+624 
-630 GVIK
+630 

>member
-16 DLYEQLSEFILR
+16 DLYDQLSEFILR
-28 DIARRIAKGAQ
+28 DIARRIAKGAE
-39 ITDTAEYQMYRARSL
+39 ITDTAEYQLYRAKSL

-70 SSAAEVN
+70 SSASEIN

-92 KMLGA
+92 KMLGV
-97 DKGAAIPL
+97 DKGAAVPL
-105 EDNQQ
+105 EENAQ

-147 SMTDMYRREMDA
+147 SMTDMYRREMDS
-159 AHMKVA
+159 AHMKVV
-165 TGATDYMTAIRQA
+165 TGVTDYMTAIRQA

-203 ARRAILT
+203 ARRTLLT

-294 DQPPFTYEGRKYTAY
+294 DQPPFTYEGRTYTAY

-332 DATGDEESFTAA
+332 DAAGDEEAFATA
-344 SIKLRRQKDIYEDF
+344 SIRLNRQKYIYEDF
-358 CKAADSYTQYER
+358 CKAADSYTEYER
-370 TYVAGYDRRLA
+370 TYVTGFNRSIAARSGVAAIKKEYKLIASTLDKSAVPSIDDFKKMLYNNSDEYKQLRHQFNEKVINSDYDDIKHLN
-381 GKTGAVTRKQR
+381 GSLSDKVTRQW
-392 EFEKA
+392 
-397 QMRLTEGT
+397 
-405 SHDIIEKTETSDFK
+405 
-419 NIISPQ
+419 
-425 NGMSKEYQTVLE
+425 YVL
-437 NKFSGG
+437 
-443 TADAKRAFTRY
+443 
-454 VKHDSV
+454 
-460 ADSSYDKTAHFS
+460 YDKKIPDMIDRNQSIEDQARQAHALRNQFRTNARDLMLNQDERKWLDKSHPNLTFEEQVDKKMSDKGMTRDEAIQNILKTAS
-472 PVTQKIKMNFAKDQI
+472 
-487 NPKGS
+487 
-492 GTTFFHE
+492 
-499 HGHYIDYTSCEG
+499 
-511 DGYTSTKSPE
+511 KSNKKVNE
-521 FGKLLKSDFDSYV
+521 KFKL
-534 NSVMKQNHIELPAA
+534 
-548 YYKISKELSGHKQHS
+548 
-563 VSDLFGGISG
+563 
-573 NQCVGRYRHKDLYW
+573 
-587 TKNGAVEKEAFA
+587 
-599 HMYEAQ
+599 
-605 FDAEK
+605 
-610 YELMKKYFPNALNE
+610 
-624 FEKLLN
+624 
-630 GVIK
+630 

>member
-16 DLYEQLSEFILR
+16 DLYDQLSEFILR

-39 ITDTAEYQMYRARSL
+39 ITDTAEYQLYRARSL

-70 SSAAEVN
+70 SSAAEIN

-105 EDNQQ
+105 EENTQ

-159 AHMKVA
+159 AHMKVV

-203 ARRAILT
+203 ARRALLT

-294 DQPPFTYEGRKYTAY
+294 DQPPFTYEGRTYTAY

-332 DATGDEESFTAA
+332 DAAGDEESFGPGFADPAPDAAGDEEAFATA
-344 SIKLRRQKDIYEDF
+344 SIRLNRQKYIYEDF
-358 CKAADSYTQYER
+358 CKAADSYTEYER
-370 TYVAGYDRRLA
+370 TYVTGFNRSIAARSGVAAIKKEYKLIASTLDKSAVPSIDDFKKMLYNNSDEYKQLRHQFNEKVINSDYDDIKHLN
-381 GKTGAVTRKQR
+381 GSLSDKVTRQWYVLHDKKIPDMIDRNQSIEDQAR
-392 EFEKA
+392 QAHALRNQFRTNARDLMLNQDERKWLDKSHPNLTFEEQVDKKMSDKGMTRDEA
-397 QMRLTEGT
+397 IQ
-405 SHDIIEKTETSDFK
+405 DI
-419 NIISPQ
+419 
-425 NGMSKEYQTVLE
+425 L
-437 NKFSGG
+437 
-443 TADAKRAFTRY
+443 
-454 VKHDSV
+454 
-460 ADSSYDKTAHFS
+460 KTAS
-472 PVTQKIKMNFAKDQI
+472 
-487 NPKGS
+487 
-492 GTTFFHE
+492 
-499 HGHYIDYTSCEG
+499 
-511 DGYTSTKSPE
+511 KSNKKVNE
-521 FGKLLKSDFDSYV
+521 KFKL
-534 NSVMKQNHIELPAA
+534 
-548 YYKISKELSGHKQHS
+548 
-563 VSDLFGGISG
+563 
-573 NQCVGRYRHKDLYW
+573 
-587 TKNGAVEKEAFA
+587 
-599 HMYEAQ
+599 
-605 FDAEK
+605 
-610 YELMKKYFPNALNE
+610 
-624 FEKLLN
+624 
-630 GVIK
+630 

>member
-16 DLYEQLSEFILR
+16 DLYDQLSEFILR
-28 DIARRIAKGAQ
+28 DIARRIAKGAE
-39 ITDTAEYQMYRARSL
+39 ITDTAEYQLYRAKSL

-70 SSAAEVN
+70 SSASEIN

-92 KMLGA
+92 KMLGV
-97 DKGAAIPL
+97 DKGAAVPL
-105 EDNQQ
+105 EENAQ

-147 SMTDMYRREMDA
+147 SMTDMYRREMDS
-159 AHMKVA
+159 AHMKVV

-190 DYESGRSD
+190 DYESRRSD
-198 RIEVA
+198 RIEVV

-281 SEPVYTEEELQNI
+281 SEPTYTEEELQNI
-294 DQPPFTYEGRKYTAY
+294 DQPPFTYEGRTYTAY

-332 DATGDEESFTAA
+332 DAAGDEEAFATA
-344 SIKLRRQKDIYEDF
+344 SIRLNRQKYIYEDF
-358 CKAADSYTQYER
+358 CKAADSYTEYER
-370 TYVAGYDRRLA
+370 TYVTGFNRSIAARSGVAAIKKEYKLIASTLDKSAVPSIDDFKKMLYNNSDEYKQLRHQFNEKVINSDYDDIKHLN
-381 GKTGAVTRKQR
+381 GSLSDKVTRQWYVLHDKKIPDMIDRNQSIEDQAR
-392 EFEKA
+392 QAHALRNQFRTNARDLMLNQDERKWLDKSHPNLTFEEQVDKKMSDKGMTRDEA
-397 QMRLTEGT
+397 IQ
-405 SHDIIEKTETSDFK
+405 DI
-419 NIISPQ
+419 
-425 NGMSKEYQTVLE
+425 L
-437 NKFSGG
+437 
-443 TADAKRAFTRY
+443 
-454 VKHDSV
+454 
-460 ADSSYDKTAHFS
+460 KTAS
-472 PVTQKIKMNFAKDQI
+472 
-487 NPKGS
+487 
-492 GTTFFHE
+492 
-499 HGHYIDYTSCEG
+499 
-511 DGYTSTKSPE
+511 KSNKKVNE
-521 FGKLLKSDFDSYV
+521 KFKL
-534 NSVMKQNHIELPAA
+534 
-548 YYKISKELSGHKQHS
+548 
-563 VSDLFGGISG
+563 
-573 NQCVGRYRHKDLYW
+573 
-587 TKNGAVEKEAFA
+587 
-599 HMYEAQ
+599 
-605 FDAEK
+605 
-610 YELMKKYFPNALNE
+610 
-624 FEKLLN
+624 
-630 GVIK
+630 

>member
-16 DLYEQLSEFILR
+16 DLYDQLSEFILR

-39 ITDTAEYQMYRARSL
+39 ITDTAEYQLYRAKSL

-70 SSAAEVN
+70 SSAAEIN

-137 HDFLGRVYYL
+137 HDCLGRVYYL
-147 SMTDMYRREMDA
+147 SMTDMYRREMDS

-203 ARRAILT
+203 VRRALLT

-281 SEPVYTEEELQNI
+281 SEPTYTEEELQNI
-294 DQPPFTYEGRKYTAY
+294 DQPPFTYEGRTYTAY

-332 DATGDEESFTAA
+332 DAAGDEEAFATA
-344 SIKLRRQKDIYEDF
+344 SIRLNRQKYIYEDF
-358 CKAADSYTQYER
+358 CKAADSYTEYER
-370 TYVAGYDRRLA
+370 TYVTGFNRSIAARSGVAAIKKEYKLIASTLDKSAVPSIDDFKKMLYNNSDEYKQLRHQFNEKVINSDYDDIKHLN
-381 GKTGAVTRKQR
+381 GSLSDKVTRQW
-392 EFEKA
+392 
-397 QMRLTEGT
+397 
-405 SHDIIEKTETSDFK
+405 
-419 NIISPQ
+419 
-425 NGMSKEYQTVLE
+425 YVL
-437 NKFSGG
+437 
-443 TADAKRAFTRY
+443 
-454 VKHDSV
+454 
-460 ADSSYDKTAHFS
+460 YDKKIPDMIDRNQSIEDQARQAHALRNQFRTNARDLMLNQDERKWLDKSHPNLTFEEQVDKKMSDKGMTRDEAIQDILKTAS
-472 PVTQKIKMNFAKDQI
+472 
-487 NPKGS
+487 
-492 GTTFFHE
+492 
-499 HGHYIDYTSCEG
+499 
-511 DGYTSTKSPE
+511 KSNKKVNE
-521 FGKLLKSDFDSYV
+521 KFKL
-534 NSVMKQNHIELPAA
+534 
-548 YYKISKELSGHKQHS
+548 
-563 VSDLFGGISG
+563 
-573 NQCVGRYRHKDLYW
+573 
-587 TKNGAVEKEAFA
+587 
-599 HMYEAQ
+599 
-605 FDAEK
+605 
-610 YELMKKYFPNALNE
+610 
-624 FEKLLN
+624 
-630 GVIK
+630 

>member
-16 DLYEQLSEFILR
+16 DLYDQLSEFILR
-28 DIARRIAKGAQ
+28 DIARRIAKGAK
-39 ITDTAEYQMYRARSL
+39 ITDTAEYQLYRARSL

-70 SSAAEVN
+70 SSAAEIN

-105 EDNQQ
+105 EENAQ

-147 SMTDMYRREMDA
+147 SMTDMYRQEMDS

-203 ARRAILT
+203 ARRTLLT

-281 SEPVYTEEELQNI
+281 SEPTYTEEELQNI
-294 DQPPFTYEGRKYTAY
+294 DQPPFTYEGRTYTAY

-332 DATGDEESFTAA
+332 DAAGDEESFTTA

-392 EFEKA
+392 AFEKV
-397 QMRLTEGT
+397 QIRLTEEKNRA
-405 SHDIIEKTETSDFK
+405 IIEQEKRKEQFRSDLKSGKINTSLDVK
-419 NIISPQ
+419 NQKKHIISPEWKNNVRQ
-425 NGMSKEYQTVLE
+425 QIKKLHDGDTKAASPKSRLFKDVTPEKLFKEYSGKGTLRLQKNSTTVDE
-437 NKFSGG
+437 FV
-443 TADAKRAFTRY
+443 TADYPVGITFDRKLQKYVRTRRFQIRY
-454 VKHDSV
+454 QDGGYHL
-460 ADSSYDKTAHFS
+460 F
-472 PVTQKIKMNFAKDQI
+472 PV
-487 NPKGS
+487 S
-492 GTTFFHE
+492 
-499 HGHYIDYTSCEG
+499 
-511 DGYTSTKSPE
+511 
-521 FGKLLKSDFDSYV
+521 
-534 NSVMKQNHIELPAA
+534 
-548 YYKISKELSGHKQHS
+548 
-563 VSDLFGGISG
+563 
-573 NQCVGRYRHKDLYW
+573 
-587 TKNGAVEKEAFA
+587 EKE
-599 HMYEAQ
+599 
-605 FDAEK
+605 DD
-610 YELMKKYFPNALNE
+610 
-624 FEKLLN
+624 
-630 GVIK
+630 

>member
-16 DLYEQLSEFILR
+16 DLYGQLSEFILR

-62 AKIAEING
+62 EKITEING
-70 SSAAEVN
+70 SSAAEIN

-97 DKGAAIPL
+97 DKGAAVPL
-105 EDNQQ
+105 EENTQ

-147 SMTDMYRREMDA
+147 SMTDMYRREMDS

-203 ARRAILT
+203 ARRALLT

-281 SEPVYTEEELQNI
+281 SEPTYTEEELRNI
-294 DQPPFTYEGRKYTAY
+294 DQPPFTYEGRTYTAY

-332 DATGDEESFTAA
+332 DAAGDEEAFATA
-344 SIKLRRQKDIYEDF
+344 SIRLNRQKYIYEDF
-358 CKAADSYTQYER
+358 CKAADSYTEYER
-370 TYVAGYDRRLA
+370 TYVTGFNRSIAARSGVAAIKKEYKLITSTLDKSAVPSIDDFKKMLYNNSDEYKQLRHQFNEKVINSDYDDIKHLN
-381 GKTGAVTRKQR
+381 GSLSDKVTRQWYVLHDKKIPDMIDRNQSIEDQARQAHALRNQFRTNARDLMLNQDERKWLDKSHPNLTFEEQIDKKMSDKGMTR
-392 EFEKA
+392 EEA
-397 QMRLTEGT
+397 IQ
-405 SHDIIEKTETSDFK
+405 DI
-419 NIISPQ
+419 
-425 NGMSKEYQTVLE
+425 L
-437 NKFSGG
+437 
-443 TADAKRAFTRY
+443 
-454 VKHDSV
+454 
-460 ADSSYDKTAHFS
+460 KTAS
-472 PVTQKIKMNFAKDQI
+472 
-487 NPKGS
+487 
-492 GTTFFHE
+492 
-499 HGHYIDYTSCEG
+499 
-511 DGYTSTKSPE
+511 KSNKKVNE
-521 FGKLLKSDFDSYV
+521 KFKL
-534 NSVMKQNHIELPAA
+534 
-548 YYKISKELSGHKQHS
+548 
-563 VSDLFGGISG
+563 
-573 NQCVGRYRHKDLYW
+573 
-587 TKNGAVEKEAFA
+587 
-599 HMYEAQ
+599 
-605 FDAEK
+605 
-610 YELMKKYFPNALNE
+610 
-624 FEKLLN
+624 
-630 GVIK
+630 

>member
-16 DLYEQLSEFILR
+16 DLYDQLSEFILR

-39 ITDTAEYQMYRARSL
+39 ITDTAEYQLYRARSL

-70 SSAAEVN
+70 SSAAEIN

-97 DKGAAIPL
+97 DKGAAVPL
-105 EDNQQ
+105 EENAQ

-131 TMGFAD
+131 TLGFAD
-137 HDFLGRVYYL
+137 HDFLGRVYHL
-147 SMTDMYRREMDA
+147 SMTDMYRREMDS

-203 ARRAILT
+203 ARRALLT

-253 QEQYERII
+253 QKQYERII

-281 SEPVYTEEELQNI
+281 SEPTYTEEELQNI
-294 DQPPFTYEGRKYTAY
+294 DQPPFTYEGRTYTAY

-332 DATGDEESFTAA
+332 DAAGDEEAFATA
-344 SIKLRRQKDIYEDF
+344 SIRLNRQKYIYEDF
-358 CKAADSYTQYER
+358 CKAADSYTEYER
-370 TYVAGYDRRLA
+370 TYVTGFNRSIAARSGVAAIKKEYKLIASTLDKSAVPSIDDFKKMLYNNSDEYKQLRHQFNEKVINSDYDDIKHLN
-381 GKTGAVTRKQR
+381 GSLSDKVTRQW
-392 EFEKA
+392 
-397 QMRLTEGT
+397 
-405 SHDIIEKTETSDFK
+405 
-419 NIISPQ
+419 
-425 NGMSKEYQTVLE
+425 YVL
-437 NKFSGG
+437 
-443 TADAKRAFTRY
+443 
-454 VKHDSV
+454 
-460 ADSSYDKTAHFS
+460 YDKKIPDMIDRNQSIEDQARQAHALRNQFRTNARDLMLNQDERKWLDKSHPNLTFEEQVDKKMSDKGMTRDEAIQDILKTAS
-472 PVTQKIKMNFAKDQI
+472 
-487 NPKGS
+487 
-492 GTTFFHE
+492 
-499 HGHYIDYTSCEG
+499 
-511 DGYTSTKSPE
+511 KSNKKVNE
-521 FGKLLKSDFDSYV
+521 KFKL
-534 NSVMKQNHIELPAA
+534 
-548 YYKISKELSGHKQHS
+548 
-563 VSDLFGGISG
+563 
-573 NQCVGRYRHKDLYW
+573 
-587 TKNGAVEKEAFA
+587 
-599 HMYEAQ
+599 
-605 FDAEK
+605 
-610 YELMKKYFPNALNE
+610 
-624 FEKLLN
+624 
-630 GVIK
+630 

>member
-16 DLYEQLSEFILR
+16 DLYGQLSEFILQ

-39 ITDTAEYQMYRARSL
+39 ITDTAEYQLYRARSL

-70 SSAAEVN
+70 SSAAEIN

-105 EDNQQ
+105 EENTQ

-147 SMTDMYRREMDA
+147 SMTDMYRREMDS
-159 AHMKVA
+159 AHMKVV
-165 TGATDYMTAIRQA
+165 TGVTDYMTAIRQA
-178 CNKLAASGVRTI
+178 CNKLVASGVRTI

-203 ARRAILT
+203 ARRTLLT

-294 DQPPFTYEGRKYTAY
+294 DQPPFTYEGRTYTAY

-332 DATGDEESFTAA
+332 DAAGDEEAFATA
-344 SIKLRRQKDIYEDF
+344 SIRLNRQKYIYEDF
-358 CKAADSYTQYER
+358 CKAADSYTEYER
-370 TYVAGYDRRLA
+370 TYVTGFNRSIAARSGVAAIKKEYKLIASTLDKSAVPSIDDFKKMLYNNSDEYKQLRHQFNEKVINSDYDDIKHLN
-381 GKTGAVTRKQR
+381 GSLSDKVTRQWYVLHDKKIPDMIDRNQSIEDQAR
-392 EFEKA
+392 QAHALRNQFRTNARDLMLNQDERKWLDKSHPNLTFEEQVDKKMSDKGMTRDEA
-397 QMRLTEGT
+397 IQ
-405 SHDIIEKTETSDFK
+405 DI
-419 NIISPQ
+419 
-425 NGMSKEYQTVLE
+425 L
-437 NKFSGG
+437 
-443 TADAKRAFTRY
+443 
-454 VKHDSV
+454 
-460 ADSSYDKTAHFS
+460 KTAS
-472 PVTQKIKMNFAKDQI
+472 
-487 NPKGS
+487 
-492 GTTFFHE
+492 
-499 HGHYIDYTSCEG
+499 
-511 DGYTSTKSPE
+511 KSNKKVNE
-521 FGKLLKSDFDSYV
+521 KFKL
-534 NSVMKQNHIELPAA
+534 
-548 YYKISKELSGHKQHS
+548 
-563 VSDLFGGISG
+563 
-573 NQCVGRYRHKDLYW
+573 
-587 TKNGAVEKEAFA
+587 
-599 HMYEAQ
+599 
-605 FDAEK
+605 
-610 YELMKKYFPNALNE
+610 
-624 FEKLLN
+624 
-630 GVIK
+630 

>member
-16 DLYEQLSEFILR
+16 DLYDQLSEFILR

-39 ITDTAEYQMYRARSL
+39 ITDTAEYQLYRARSL

-70 SSAAEVN
+70 SSAAEIN

-92 KMLGA
+92 KMLGV
-97 DKGAAIPL
+97 DKGAAVPL
-105 EDNQQ
+105 EENAQ

-147 SMTDMYRREMDA
+147 SMTDMYRREMDS
-159 AHMKVA
+159 AHMKVV

-253 QEQYERII
+253 QKQYERII

-281 SEPVYTEEELQNI
+281 SEPVYTEEELKNI
-294 DQPPFTYEGRKYTAY
+294 DQSPFTYEGRKYTAY

-332 DATGDEESFTAA
+332 DAAGDEDSFTAA

-397 QMRLTEGT
+397 QIRLTEEKNRA
-405 SHDIIEKTETSDFK
+405 IIEQEKRKEQFRSDLKSGKINTSLDVK
-419 NIISPQ
+419 NQKKHIISPEWKNNVRQ
-425 NGMSKEYQTVLE
+425 QIKKLHDGDTKAASPKSRLFKDVTPEKLFKEYSGKGTLRLQKNSTTVDE
-437 NKFSGG
+437 FV
-443 TADAKRAFTRY
+443 TADYPVGITFDRKLQKYVRTRRFQIRY
-454 VKHDSV
+454 QDGGYHL
-460 ADSSYDKTAHFS
+460 F
-472 PVTQKIKMNFAKDQI
+472 PV
-487 NPKGS
+487 S
-492 GTTFFHE
+492 
-499 HGHYIDYTSCEG
+499 
-511 DGYTSTKSPE
+511 
-521 FGKLLKSDFDSYV
+521 
-534 NSVMKQNHIELPAA
+534 
-548 YYKISKELSGHKQHS
+548 
-563 VSDLFGGISG
+563 
-573 NQCVGRYRHKDLYW
+573 
-587 TKNGAVEKEAFA
+587 EKE
-599 HMYEAQ
+599 
-605 FDAEK
+605 DD
-610 YELMKKYFPNALNE
+610 
-624 FEKLLN
+624 
-630 GVIK
+630 

>member
-16 DLYEQLSEFILR
+16 DLYDQLSEFILR

-105 EDNQQ
+105 EENTQ

-147 SMTDMYRREMDA
+147 SMTDMYRREMDS

-332 DATGDEESFTAA
+332 DAAGDEEAFATA
-344 SIKLRRQKDIYEDF
+344 SIRLNRQKYIYEDF
-358 CKAADSYTQYER
+358 CKAADSYTEYER
-370 TYVAGYDRRLA
+370 TYVTGFNRSIAARSGVAAIKKEYKLIASTLDKSAVPSIDDFKKMLYNNSDEYKQLRHQFNEKVINSDYDDIKHLN
-381 GKTGAVTRKQR
+381 GSLSDKVTRQWYVLHDKKIPDMIDRNQSIEDQARQAHALRNQFRTNARDLMLNQDERKWLDKSHPNLTFEEQIDKKMSDKGMTR
-392 EFEKA
+392 EEA
-397 QMRLTEGT
+397 IQ
-405 SHDIIEKTETSDFK
+405 DI
-419 NIISPQ
+419 
-425 NGMSKEYQTVLE
+425 L
-437 NKFSGG
+437 
-443 TADAKRAFTRY
+443 
-454 VKHDSV
+454 
-460 ADSSYDKTAHFS
+460 KTAS
-472 PVTQKIKMNFAKDQI
+472 
-487 NPKGS
+487 
-492 GTTFFHE
+492 
-499 HGHYIDYTSCEG
+499 
-511 DGYTSTKSPE
+511 KSNKKVNE
-521 FGKLLKSDFDSYV
+521 KFKL
-534 NSVMKQNHIELPAA
+534 
-548 YYKISKELSGHKQHS
+548 
-563 VSDLFGGISG
+563 
-573 NQCVGRYRHKDLYW
+573 
-587 TKNGAVEKEAFA
+587 
-599 HMYEAQ
+599 
-605 FDAEK
+605 
-610 YELMKKYFPNALNE
+610 
-624 FEKLLN
+624 
-630 GVIK
+630 

>member
-16 DLYEQLSEFILR
+16 DLYDQLSEFILR

-39 ITDTAEYQMYRARSL
+39 ITDTAEYQLYRARSL

-70 SSAAEVN
+70 SSAAEIN

-105 EDNQQ
+105 EENTQ

-159 AHMKVA
+159 AHMKVV

-203 ARRAILT
+203 ARRALLT

-294 DQPPFTYEGRKYTAY
+294 DQPPFTYEGRTYTAY

-332 DATGDEESFTAA
+332 GAAGDEESFTTA

-392 EFEKA
+392 AFEKV
-397 QMRLTEGT
+397 QIRLTEEKNRA
-405 SHDIIEKTETSDFK
+405 IIEQEKRKEQFRSDLKSGKINTSLDVK
-419 NIISPQ
+419 NQKKHIISPEWKNNVRQ
-425 NGMSKEYQTVLE
+425 QIKKLHDGDTKAASPKSRLFKDVTPEKLFKEYSGKGTLQLQKNSTTVDE
-437 NKFSGG
+437 FV
-443 TADAKRAFTRY
+443 TADYPVGITFDRKLQKYVRTRRFQIRY
-454 VKHDSV
+454 QDGGYHL
-460 ADSSYDKTAHFS
+460 F
-472 PVTQKIKMNFAKDQI
+472 PV
-487 NPKGS
+487 S
-492 GTTFFHE
+492 
-499 HGHYIDYTSCEG
+499 
-511 DGYTSTKSPE
+511 
-521 FGKLLKSDFDSYV
+521 
-534 NSVMKQNHIELPAA
+534 
-548 YYKISKELSGHKQHS
+548 
-563 VSDLFGGISG
+563 
-573 NQCVGRYRHKDLYW
+573 
-587 TKNGAVEKEAFA
+587 EKE
-599 HMYEAQ
+599 
-605 FDAEK
+605 DD
-610 YELMKKYFPNALNE
+610 
-624 FEKLLN
+624 
-630 GVIK
+630 

>member
-1 MLTPEQLQNLPQELT
+1 MLTPEQLQNLPQDLT

-28 DIARRIAKGAQ
+28 DIARRIAKGAE
-39 ITDTAEYQMYRARSL
+39 ITDTAEYQLYRARSL

-77 RLIREAAAQSDEFDR
+77 RIIREAAAQSDEFDR

-97 DKGAAIPL
+97 DNGAAVPL
-105 EDNQQ
+105 EENKQ

-119 AETAGKCENLTN
+119 KETAGKCENLTN

-147 SMTDMYRREMDA
+147 SMTDMYRREMDS
-159 AHMKVA
+159 AHMKVV
-165 TGATDYMTAIRQA
+165 TGTTDYMTAIRQA

-203 ARRAILT
+203 ARRALLT

-318 ERAMRKQKDRCIVA
+318 KRAMRKQKDRCIVA
-332 DATGDEESFTAA
+332 DAAGDEDSFTAA

-370 TYVAGYDRRLA
+370 TYVAGYNRRLA
-381 GKTGAVTRKQR
+381 GKTGAVTRRQR

-397 QMRLTEGT
+397 QVRLTDSSGSDKIKGQRAVVRDSDGT
-405 SHDIIEKTETSDFK
+405 KHYAHKVGTVDVNDQNAVNKFVSKFEEKYTNADKGHCLVIKPDGTVYMSRGDGNSVNTFDLLGAEELKGCFTTHNHPKEYTQYSFSFQDFDFTREINGKRMRAIDFK
-419 NIISPQ
+419 Y
-425 NGMSKEYQTVLE
+425 E
-437 NKFSGG
+437 
-443 TADAKRAFTRY
+443 
-454 VKHDSV
+454 
-460 ADSSYDKTAHFS
+460 
-472 PVTQKIKMNFAKDQI
+472 
-487 NPKGS
+487 
-492 GTTFFHE
+492 
-499 HGHYIDYTSCEG
+499 
-511 DGYTSTKSPE
+511 
-521 FGKLLKSDFDSYV
+521 
-534 NSVMKQNHIELPAA
+534 
-548 YYKISKELSGHKQHS
+548 
-563 VSDLFGGISG
+563 
-573 NQCVGRYRHKDLYW
+573 
-587 TKNGAVEKEAFA
+587 
-599 HMYEAQ
+599 YEAI
-605 FDAEK
+605 
-610 YELMKKYFPNALNE
+610 FPNRTISESEMLDVYNDVE
-624 FEKLLN
+624 NDKHKLFDECGYGFDDYEEN
-630 GVIK
+630 IQHVVIKEMCKRLGIKYTRRLRDG

>member
-16 DLYEQLSEFILR
+16 DLYDQLSEFILR
-28 DIARRIAKGAQ
+28 DIARRIAKGAE
-39 ITDTAEYQMYRARSL
+39 ITDTAEYQLYRAKSL

-70 SSAAEVN
+70 SSASEIN

-92 KMLGA
+92 KMLGV
-97 DKGAAIPL
+97 DKGAAVPL
-105 EDNQQ
+105 EENAQ

-147 SMTDMYRREMDA
+147 SMTDMYRQEMDS

-294 DQPPFTYEGRKYTAY
+294 DQPPFTYEGRTYTAY

-332 DATGDEESFTAA
+332 DAAGDEEAFATA
-344 SIKLRRQKDIYEDF
+344 SIRLNRQKYIYEDF
-358 CKAADSYTQYER
+358 CKAADSYTEYER
-370 TYVAGYDRRLA
+370 TYVTGFNRSIAARSGVAAIKKEYKLIASTLDKSAVPSIDDFKKMLYNNSDEYKQLRHQFNEKVINSDYDDIKHLN
-381 GKTGAVTRKQR
+381 GSLSDKVTRQWYVLHDKKIPDMIDRNQSIEDQAR
-392 EFEKA
+392 QAHALRNQFRTNARDLMLNQDERKWLDKSHPNLTFEEQVDKKMSDKGMTRDEA
-397 QMRLTEGT
+397 IQ
-405 SHDIIEKTETSDFK
+405 DI
-419 NIISPQ
+419 
-425 NGMSKEYQTVLE
+425 L
-437 NKFSGG
+437 
-443 TADAKRAFTRY
+443 
-454 VKHDSV
+454 
-460 ADSSYDKTAHFS
+460 KTAS
-472 PVTQKIKMNFAKDQI
+472 
-487 NPKGS
+487 
-492 GTTFFHE
+492 
-499 HGHYIDYTSCEG
+499 
-511 DGYTSTKSPE
+511 KSNKKVNE
-521 FGKLLKSDFDSYV
+521 KFKL
-534 NSVMKQNHIELPAA
+534 
-548 YYKISKELSGHKQHS
+548 
-563 VSDLFGGISG
+563 
-573 NQCVGRYRHKDLYW
+573 
-587 TKNGAVEKEAFA
+587 
-599 HMYEAQ
+599 
-605 FDAEK
+605 
-610 YELMKKYFPNALNE
+610 
-624 FEKLLN
+624 
-630 GVIK
+630 

>member
-16 DLYEQLSEFILR
+16 DLYDQLSEFILR
-28 DIARRIAKGAQ
+28 DIARRIAKGAE
-39 ITDTAEYQMYRARSL
+39 ITDTAEYQLYRAKSL

-70 SSAAEVN
+70 SSASEIN

-92 KMLGA
+92 KMLGV
-97 DKGAAIPL
+97 DKGAAVPL
-105 EDNQQ
+105 EENAQ

-147 SMTDMYRREMDA
+147 SMTDMYRREMDS
-159 AHMKVA
+159 AHMKVV

-190 DYESGRSD
+190 DYESRRSD

-281 SEPVYTEEELQNI
+281 SEPTYTEEELQNI
-294 DQPPFTYEGRKYTAY
+294 DQPPFTYEGRTYTAY

-332 DATGDEESFTAA
+332 DAAGDEEAFATA
-344 SIKLRRQKDIYEDF
+344 SIRLNRQKYIYEDF
-358 CKAADSYTQYER
+358 CKAADSYTEYER
-370 TYVAGYDRRLA
+370 TYVTGFNRSIAARSGVAAIKKEYKLIASTLDKSAVPSIDDFKKMLYNNSDEYKQLRHQFNEKVINSDYDGIKHLN
-381 GKTGAVTRKQR
+381 GSLSDKVTRQW
-392 EFEKA
+392 
-397 QMRLTEGT
+397 
-405 SHDIIEKTETSDFK
+405 
-419 NIISPQ
+419 
-425 NGMSKEYQTVLE
+425 YVL
-437 NKFSGG
+437 
-443 TADAKRAFTRY
+443 
-454 VKHDSV
+454 
-460 ADSSYDKTAHFS
+460 YDKKIPDMIDRNQSIEDQARQAHALRNQFRTNARDLMLNQDERKWLDKSHPNLTFEEQVDKKMSDKGMTRDEAIQDILKTAS
-472 PVTQKIKMNFAKDQI
+472 
-487 NPKGS
+487 
-492 GTTFFHE
+492 
-499 HGHYIDYTSCEG
+499 
-511 DGYTSTKSPE
+511 KSNKKVNE
-521 FGKLLKSDFDSYV
+521 KFKL
-534 NSVMKQNHIELPAA
+534 
-548 YYKISKELSGHKQHS
+548 
-563 VSDLFGGISG
+563 
-573 NQCVGRYRHKDLYW
+573 
-587 TKNGAVEKEAFA
+587 
-599 HMYEAQ
+599 
-605 FDAEK
+605 
-610 YELMKKYFPNALNE
+610 
-624 FEKLLN
+624 
-630 GVIK
+630 

>member
-16 DLYEQLSEFILR
+16 DLYDQLSEFILR

-70 SSAAEVN
+70 SSAAEIN
-77 RLIREAAAQSDEFDR
+77 WLIREAAAQSDEFDR

-97 DKGAAIPL
+97 DKGAAVPL
-105 EDNQQ
+105 EENTQ

-119 AETAGKCENLTN
+119 TETAGKCENLTN

-147 SMTDMYRREMDA
+147 SMTDMYRREMDS

-294 DQPPFTYEGRKYTAY
+294 DQPPFTYEGRTYTAY
-309 EASQQMRKM
+309 EASQQMRTM
-318 ERAMRKQKDRCIVA
+318 ELAMRKQKDRCIVA
-332 DATGDEESFTAA
+332 DAAGDKEAFETA
-344 SIKLRRQKDIYEDF
+344 SIRLNRQKYIYEDF
-358 CKAADSYTQYER
+358 CKAADSYTEYER
-370 TYVAGYDRRLA
+370 TYVTGFNRSIASRSGVAAIKKEYKLIASTLDKSAVPSIDDFKKMLYNNSDEYKQLRHQFNEKVINSDYDDIKHLN
-381 GKTGAVTRKQR
+381 GSLSDKVTRQWYVLHDKKIPDMIDRNQSIEDQAR
-392 EFEKA
+392 QAHALRNQFRTNARDLMLNQDERKWLDKSHPNLTFEEQIDKKMSDKGMTRDEA
-397 QMRLTEGT
+397 IQ
-405 SHDIIEKTETSDFK
+405 DI
-419 NIISPQ
+419 
-425 NGMSKEYQTVLE
+425 L
-437 NKFSGG
+437 
-443 TADAKRAFTRY
+443 
-454 VKHDSV
+454 
-460 ADSSYDKTAHFS
+460 KTAS
-472 PVTQKIKMNFAKDQI
+472 
-487 NPKGS
+487 
-492 GTTFFHE
+492 
-499 HGHYIDYTSCEG
+499 
-511 DGYTSTKSPE
+511 KSNKKVNE
-521 FGKLLKSDFDSYV
+521 KFKL
-534 NSVMKQNHIELPAA
+534 
-548 YYKISKELSGHKQHS
+548 
-563 VSDLFGGISG
+563 
-573 NQCVGRYRHKDLYW
+573 
-587 TKNGAVEKEAFA
+587 
-599 HMYEAQ
+599 
-605 FDAEK
+605 
-610 YELMKKYFPNALNE
+610 
-624 FEKLLN
+624 
-630 GVIK
+630 

>member
-1 MLTPEQLQNLPQELT
+1 MLTPEQLQNLPTELT

-28 DIARRIAKGAQ
+28 DIARRIAKGAE
-39 ITDTAEYQMYRARSL
+39 ITDTAEYQLYRARSL

-62 AKIAEING
+62 TKIAEING

-97 DKGAAIPL
+97 DNGAAVPL
-105 EDNQQ
+105 EENKQ

-119 AETAGKCENLTN
+119 TETAGKCENLTN

-147 SMTDMYRREMDA
+147 SMTDMYRREMDS

-165 TGATDYMTAIRQA
+165 TGTTDYMTAIRQA

-203 ARRAILT
+203 ARRALLT

-332 DATGDEESFTAA
+332 DAAGDEESFTAA

-358 CKAADSYTQYER
+358 AKAADSYTQYER

-381 GKTGAVTRKQR
+381 GKTGAVTRRQR

-397 QMRLTEGT
+397 QVRLTDSSGSDKIKGQRAVVRDSDGT
-405 SHDIIEKTETSDFK
+405 KHYAHKVGTVDVNDRNAVNKFVSKFEKKYTNSDKEHCLVIKPDGTVYMSRGDGNSVNTFDLLGAEELKGCFTTHNHPKEYTQYSFSFQDFDFTREINGKRMRAIDFK
-419 NIISPQ
+419 Y
-425 NGMSKEYQTVLE
+425 E
-437 NKFSGG
+437 
-443 TADAKRAFTRY
+443 
-454 VKHDSV
+454 
-460 ADSSYDKTAHFS
+460 
-472 PVTQKIKMNFAKDQI
+472 
-487 NPKGS
+487 
-492 GTTFFHE
+492 
-499 HGHYIDYTSCEG
+499 
-511 DGYTSTKSPE
+511 
-521 FGKLLKSDFDSYV
+521 
-534 NSVMKQNHIELPAA
+534 
-548 YYKISKELSGHKQHS
+548 
-563 VSDLFGGISG
+563 
-573 NQCVGRYRHKDLYW
+573 
-587 TKNGAVEKEAFA
+587 
-599 HMYEAQ
+599 YEAI
-605 FDAEK
+605 
-610 YELMKKYFPNALNE
+610 FPNRTISESEMLDVYNDVE
-624 FEKLLN
+624 NDKHKLFDECGYGFDDYEEN
-630 GVIK
+630 IQHVVIKEMCKRLGIKYTRRLRDG